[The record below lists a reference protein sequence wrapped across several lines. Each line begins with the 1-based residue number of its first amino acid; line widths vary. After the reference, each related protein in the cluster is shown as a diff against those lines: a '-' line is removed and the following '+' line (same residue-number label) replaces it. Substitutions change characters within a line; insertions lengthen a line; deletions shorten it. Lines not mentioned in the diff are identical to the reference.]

1 MPQALFC
8 DFARGGQVQ
17 KQLDMMDENG
27 DGSVSRAEFDKAVV
41 VSMMHV
47 PHHMRVMQV
56 MHAFVFSQDLD
67 CRL

>member
-1 MPQALFC
+1 MFPKPY
-8 DFARGGQVQ
+8 FARGGQVQ

-47 PHHMRVMQV
+47 LHHMR
-56 MHAFVFSQDLD
+56 AFVFSHDLD
-67 CRL
+67 CRLKCCLHS